1 MPERRVENQSGTDG
15 TTRLHCVETRRF
27 TLNGNGNNSAVFRL
41 DGKNAVVTGG
51 ASGIGKAIAISFAD
65 AGASIH
71 ILEVDQKSAE
81 ETTREIRDGGG
92 TAQWSF
98 CDVSNQQEVE
108 AAFRKIAGVGPI
120 HILVNNAGV
129 SHIG

>member
-27 TLNGNGNNSAVFRL
+27 TLSANGNNSAAFRL

-51 ASGIGKAIAISFAD
+51 ASGIGKAIAIGFAE

-71 ILEVDQKSAE
+71 IIEVDQKNAE
-81 ETTREIRDGGG
+81 ETTNEIRNAGG
-92 TAQWSF
+92 TAQWSL
-98 CDVSNQQEVE
+98 CDVSNQQQVKEI
-108 AAFRKIAGVGPI
+108 FGRIANSRPI
-120 HILVNNAGV
+120 N
-129 SHIG
+129 